1 MLGYPAQAVVYVAAD
16 GVNFSGADR
25 CAKELF
31 HILCG
36 YSGINQHCAVRLVN
50 HLGVPG
56 TGELVLYLADDLL
69 QQILHGDEALG
80 AAIFIHHDGDL
91 GPALLQ
97 LFQQVVDPFGLG
109 NDERFTNQSTKGVPG
124 LGVRCDRR
132 LCQRIKHIAGV
143 DDTKYLIDRLF
154 IDREPA
160 MARAHHRLGHN
171 I

>member
-25 CAKELF
+25 YAKEFF

-36 YSGINQHCAVRLVN
+36 YSGINQYCAVRLVN

-56 TGELVLYLADDLL
+56 TGELVLYPAYDFL
-69 QQILHGDEALG
+69 QQILHRDEAFG

-109 NDERFTNQSTKGVPG
+109 NDERFTN
-124 LGVRCDRR
+124 
-132 LCQRIKHIAGV
+132 
-143 DDTKYLIDRLF
+143 
-154 IDREPA
+154 
-160 MARAHHRLGHN
+160 
-171 I
+171 